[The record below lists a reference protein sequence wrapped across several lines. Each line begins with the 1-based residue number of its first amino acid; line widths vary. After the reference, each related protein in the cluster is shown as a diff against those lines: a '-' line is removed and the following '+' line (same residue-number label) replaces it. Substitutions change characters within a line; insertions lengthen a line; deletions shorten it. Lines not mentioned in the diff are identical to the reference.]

1 MINIGVAF
9 WIVVFIF
16 GVIGSMR
23 GWAKELLVTCS
34 VLVGLFIIE
43 IFSSFAPT
51 KRFFESATDKSA
63 FWVPAIIFLIVVF
76 AGYQTPA
83 IMRFASGKFMRER
96 LADTLLGFFIGLL
109 NGYLIF
115 GTLWFF
121 MKQAGYPFDGITAPV
136 PPVPAVVNYLPPT
149 FLDGPILFVAVG
161 LSFLFILL
169 VFI

>member
-1 MINIGVAF
+1 MINLSVAF
-9 WIVVFIF
+9 WILVILF
-16 GVIGSMR
+16 GIIGSMR

-43 IFSSFAPT
+43 IFSSFGPT
-51 KRFFESATDKSA
+51 ARFFQQASGKAA
-63 FWVPAIIFLIVVF
+63 FWVPSLILILVVF

-83 IMRFASGKFMRER
+83 ILRFASGKFMRER

-115 GTLWFF
+115 GSLWFY
-121 MKQAGYPFDGITAPV
+121 MGEAQYPFTGITAPV
-136 PPVPAVVNYLPPT
+136 PPLPAVLNYLPPT
-149 FLDGPILFVAVG
+149 YLDGPILFIAVG

>member
-1 MINIGVAF
+1 MINLTLAF
-9 WIVVFIF
+9 WILVIIF

-34 VLVGLFIIE
+34 VLVGLFIID
-43 IFSSFAPT
+43 IFKSFGPL
-51 KRFFESATDKSA
+51 KRFFEQTNDKTS
-63 FWVPAIIFLIVVF
+63 FWVPAIILFIVVF

-83 IMRFASGKFMRER
+83 IMRFASGKLVREK
-96 LADTLLGFFIGLL
+96 LSDILLGFFIGLI

-115 GTLWFF
+115 GSLWYF
-121 MKQAGYPFDGITAPV
+121 MDQANYPFTGITAPV
-136 PPVPAVVNYLPPT
+136 PEPAILSYLPPVYLNGMALYVT
-149 FLDGPILFVAVG
+149 VG